1 MQDTPPKRPRI
12 SRRIKVILGL
22 SLALNLAVVGLI
34 AGTALR
40 HGDEK
45 RGGPRSAGFGAYGLP
60 YMIALPREERRS
72 VIQAVR
78 AGKKGDLP
86 DRAARRALY
95 LEALTALRASPFD
108 AQALSDVVTR
118 QAQTT
123 IRVQQV
129 AQDAWLEV
137 VANMSDAERA
147 AYAEEIEEVLRR
159 GPKSRKLHQ

>member
-1 MQDTPPKRPRI
+1 MQDTTPKRPRI

-60 YMIALPREERRS
+60 YMIALPQEERRS

-95 LEALTALRASPFD
+95 LETLATLRATPFD

-118 QAQTT
+118 QAQTA

-129 AQDAWLEV
+129 AQNAWLEV

-159 GPKSRKLHQ
+159 GPKSRKRHQ

>member
-1 MQDTPPKRPRI
+1 MQDTNPKQPRT

-45 RGGPRSAGFGAYGLP
+45 RGGSHSAGFGAYGLP
-60 YMIALPREERRS
+60 YMIALPREDRRS

-78 AGKKGDLP
+78 AEKNADLP
-86 DRAARRALY
+86 DRAARRAIY
-95 LEALTALRASPFD
+95 LEALAALRASPFD
-108 AQALSDVVTR
+108 AQALSEVVTR

-137 VANMSDAERA
+137 VGNMSDAERA

-159 GPKSRKLHQ
+159 GPKPRKPHQ

>member
-95 LEALTALRASPFD
+95 LETLAVLRASPFD
-108 AQALSDVVTR
+108 AQALSDVVTS
-118 QAQTT
+118 QAQTA

-159 GPKSRKLHQ
+159 GPKSRKRHQ

>member
-86 DRAARRALY
+86 DRTARRALY
-95 LEALTALRASPFD
+95 LETLATLRASPFD

-118 QAQTT
+118 QAQTA

-159 GPKSRKLHQ
+159 GLKSRKPHQ